1 MLSCA
6 FQDGFTK
13 EAFTHPRNKCNKRRE
28 READEKDVRKQEGQ
42 RHYYL
47 EICRVIKAERRAGHE
62 REKDRDGRW
71 REKPQQPHHRNYNPA
86 STERPVAVNPERRR
100 KQTFPHK
107 TNSSRSVKTKIHKSC
122 SFFYKYRQP
131 TFTL

>member
-13 EAFTHPRNKCNKRRE
+13 EAFTPPRNKCNKRRE

-42 RHYYL
+42 RNYYL

-86 STERPVAVNPERRR
+86 STERPVAVNPETRR

-107 TNSSRSVKTKIHKSC
+107 HKQQQIS
-122 SFFYKYRQP
+122 
-131 TFTL
+131 